1 MCFLIA
7 LFEGLLTD
15 MVSPGRSEGDYM
27 CQPNQLVVIVT
38 QKPYLRAHRGTG
50 TASIF
55 TYLVKKRKVGGVEK
69 AIKLI
74 GTKSM

>member
-15 MVSPGRSEGDYM
+15 IISLGRSKGDYM

-38 QKPYLRAHRGTG
+38 QKTYLRAHTD
-50 TASIF
+50 TVNCASIF
-55 TYLVKKRKVGGVEK
+55 TYLV
-69 AIKLI
+69 
-74 GTKSM
+74 